1 VNRGKLLLII
11 RREYLESV
19 RKKSFLFGLVATPAI
34 FALAIV
40 LPLIGGGMLAEDVVR
55 LAVYD
60 ETGTFGGPLRERVEQ
75 DDEPPAGL
83 PRAEITVHTPGTGP
97 SPLTLDAM
105 TEAGDLSGWLRIPED
120 FQRSGTFEF
129 HARTVLNLAVMQDLE
144 HRLGRLLTE
153 RRAEAAGLPM
163 ADVETLLRPV
173 ELKVFRIGEGDRE
186 TDPEKLYLQAVL
198 AVMMLFFALLPTGQ
212 ILMRSVIEEKSNRV
226 VEVLLSSV
234 TPRELMVGKIL
245 GLGAV
250 GLTMLAV
257 WGAAALLLTLQT
269 GRALPIPGSLA
280 GVFLLYFLPGY
291 FFYAALL
298 GGVGSV
304 CSSEREAQP
313 FLTPISLMLMLPAML
328 GLTLGQN
335 PDHVVARVMSFVPF
349 FTPSLMLFR
358 SVVQPPPAWEIAAT
372 WVTLVAFTVAMF
384 WASSKVFRVGILLTG
399 KRPTVPE
406 IARWIW
412 AR

>member
-1 VNRGKLLLII
+1 VNLAKVRHVV

-19 RKKSFLFGLVATPAI
+19 RKRSFLFGLVATPVIFVVAI
-34 FALAIV
+34 F
-40 LPLIGGGMLAEDVVR
+40 LPLLAGGMFADETVT
-55 LAVYD
+55 LAVLD
-60 ETGTFGGPLRERVEQ
+60 ESGAFGDELRTRMTQ
-75 DDEPPAGL
+75 DEDRPPGM
-83 PRAEITVHTPGTGP
+83 PRPEITVVQPGLGP
-97 SPLTLDAM
+97 GPQALDAM
-105 TEAGDLSGWLRIPED
+105 VAAGDLSGWVRIPRD
-120 FQRSGTFEF
+120 FQRSGSFEF
-129 HARTVLNLAVMQDLE
+129 HAKTALNLPVMQDVE
-144 HRLGRLLTE
+144 HRLNRLLTE
-153 RRAEAAGLPM
+153 RRAEAAGFAM
-163 ADVETLLRPV
+163 ADVEVLLQPV
-173 ELKVFRIGEGDRE
+173 DLKIFRSGDPGRE
-186 TDPEKLYLQAVL
+186 TDPEVLYLHAIV

-250 GLTMLAV
+250 GLTMLGV
-257 WGAAALLLTLQT
+257 WGAAALLLNLKT
-269 GRALPIPGSLA
+269 GRDLPIRPDEA
-280 GVFLLYFLPGY
+280 GIFVLYFVPGY

-298 GGVGSV
+298 GAVGSV

-313 FLTPISLMLMLPAML
+313 FMTPISLMLMLPAMM
-328 GLTLGQN
+328 GFALGQN
-335 PDHVVARVMSFVPF
+335 PDHLVARVLSFIPF

-358 SVVQPPPAWEIAAT
+358 SVIHPPPAWEIAAT
-372 WVTLVAFTVAMF
+372 WLTLTAFTVAMF
-384 WASSKVFRVGILLTG
+384 WISSRVFRIGILLTG